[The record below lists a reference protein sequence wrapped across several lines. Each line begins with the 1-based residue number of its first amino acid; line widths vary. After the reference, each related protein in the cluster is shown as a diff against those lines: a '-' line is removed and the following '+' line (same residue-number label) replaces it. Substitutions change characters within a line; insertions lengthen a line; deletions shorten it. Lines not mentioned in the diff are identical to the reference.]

1 MTPLVRKSLLVL
13 AGVVVLVLV
22 GAGLFLLTLD
32 ANRYRGYIVDRLSQT
47 LGRPVEAADVNL
59 EWVPLSLTLN
69 EIRVAESAD
78 FEGEYILS
86 AQAVSIQVT
95 LSSLL
100 SGDPVVSEFQVEK
113 PIIFLREDSSG
124 QWNITRLGQP
134 SGSGNNA
141 NPDETSGGA
150 PVETPV

>member
-1 MTPLVRKSLLVL
+1 MTNLARRSVLVL
-13 AGVVVLVLV
+13 AAIIILLLV
-22 GAGLFLLTLD
+22 GVSIFLLTLEP
-32 ANRYRGYIVDRLSQT
+32 NRYRGYIVDRLSQT
-47 LGRPVEAADVNL
+47 LGRPVEAADVDL

-86 AQAVSIQVT
+86 AQAIGIQVT

-113 PIIFLREDSSG
+113 PIIY
-124 QWNITRLGQP
+124 LG
-134 SGSGNNA
+134 A
-141 NPDETSGGA
+141 D
-150 PVETPV
+150 